1 MPRIRSILSLILVLV
16 TTFLVSCGTPEA
28 SIPTT
33 YSPQKIEQLQ
43 VYVQPIEAARQQMSE
58 LAELIQSK
66 NWVDTRTFIH
76 GPLGS
81 LRQNMT
87 GLSRSLLPKDQD
99 QARQLAKNLFVHFE
113 RIDAAAK
120 DRDSLAAVNQYQE
133 ALRDFDAFLKIIPS

>member
-16 TTFLVSCGTPEA
+16 TGFLVSCGGPEVA
-28 SIPTT
+28 IPTT

-43 VYVQPIEAARQQMSE
+43 VYVAPISAAREQMEE
-58 LAELIQSK
+58 LASLISSK

-76 GPLGS
+76 GPLGG
-81 LRQNMT
+81 LRQSMT

-120 DRDSLAAVNQYQE
+120 EKDFSAAVNQYQE
-133 ALRDFDAFLKIIPS
+133 ALKDFDAFLKIVPS